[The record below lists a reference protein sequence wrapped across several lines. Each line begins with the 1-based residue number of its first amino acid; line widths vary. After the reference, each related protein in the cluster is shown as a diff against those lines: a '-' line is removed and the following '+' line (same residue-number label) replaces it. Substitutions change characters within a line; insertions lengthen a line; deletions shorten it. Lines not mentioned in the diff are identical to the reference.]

1 MNYYLDTEFIEGQS
15 IRLFGIPTKSL
26 PTIDLISIGIVSQDG
41 REYYAV
47 SKDFNLKEAWNRN
60 QKRDHGTAY
69 NSWRKACK
77 RILDTGKR
85 AQTDMERVSKETL
98 DIVNTVLSNGA
109 AVADV
114 NMDFN
119 RKTFEIITAQAR
131 KIQSEGKRNK

>member
-1 MNYYLDTEFIEGQS
+1 
-15 IRLFGIPTKSL
+15 
-26 PTIDLISIGIVSQDG
+26 VSQDG

-69 NSWRKACK
+69 NSYGEKLQVK
-77 RILDTGKR
+77 NSGYGKTCSNR
-85 AQTDMERVSKETL
+85 YGEFVAKETL

-119 RKTFEIITAQAR
+119 RKTFEKLLLKHGKSIR
-131 KIQSEGKRNK
+131 K